1 MPSQNLLRLS
11 LLLMLVMRIGLA
23 TVRCRFGSS
32 GLVKKLNFCLDFEHK
47 VWSRCQEVEVMA
59 KIDAGVWSVFF
70 CCGFVE
76 VKKLNLGRDSEAR
89 FGQYF

>member
-32 GLVKKLNFCLDFEHK
+32 GLVKKLNFVQTLSTRFGQDF
-47 VWSRCQEVEVMA
+47 EVEVMA
-59 KIDAGVWSVFF
+59 KFEAGVW
-70 CCGFVE
+70 
-76 VKKLNLGRDSEAR
+76 
-89 FGQYF
+89 

>member
-1 MPSQNLLRLS
+1 MVLQ
-11 LLLMLVMRIGLA
+11 
-23 TVRCRFGSS
+23 
-32 GLVKKLNFCLDFEHK
+32 LNFCSDFEHK

-59 KIDAGVWSVFF
+59 KFEAGVWSVFF